1 MPAGTRR
8 EYSAAPLAPA
18 FVARAILVPRR
29 PGLKGGLPSLAATWR
44 NHSVDGAELDAYLAL
59 TGLEAHPLWPL
70 LYPHV
75 AGFRLP
81 MSLLTDFSFPFPI
94 WGALQVRNR
103 IVLREPFVRGET
115 LELSAGVADAR
126 VLDKGAEIDIA
137 CTARRGDTL
146 VWESVNTFYYRGR
159 YGAPQAASPLAAAPA
174 VDGGPVAE
182 WTPAARS
189 RARFGRL
196 TGDYNGIH
204 LSNWYARLFGFR
216 GAFHHP
222 QRVLG
227 QCLARLPRRD
237 GAMPVTLDAWLKGP
251 VYYGA
256 NVSLRAGGDGS
267 AFALIVEGDERPAIL
282 GRLQ

>member
-8 EYSAAPLAPA
+8 EYSAAPRATA
-18 FVARAILVPRR
+18 FMARAILLPRR
-29 PGLKGGLPSLAATWR
+29 PGLKGGLPPLAATWR
-44 NHSVDGAELDAYLAL
+44 NHRVDGAQLDAFLAL
-59 TGLEAHPLWPL
+59 TGLAGHPLWPL
-70 LYPHV
+70 MYPHV
-75 AGFRLP
+75 VGFRLL

-103 IVLREPFVRGET
+103 IVLREPFARRDT
-115 LELSAGVADAR
+115 LELSARVADAR

-137 CTARRGDTL
+137 CSARRGDAL

-159 YGAPQAASPLAAAPA
+159 YGTPQAASPLAAAPA
-174 VDGGPVAE
+174 VDGAPVAA

-256 NVSLRAGGDGS
+256 NVSLRAGSDGS
-267 AFALIVEGDERPAIL
+267 AFALLVEGDERPAIL